1 MQQDGRRR
9 GAQQDDVGTSRGMHP
24 HSVMLRVV
32 GGSHVTWIAVVKSD
46 PATALRCAQDDAVDS
61 IPCRKREG
69 IIAPVMT
76 EVRDQIEIGSRDKAR
91 SRFLV

>member
-1 MQQDGRRR
+1 
-9 GAQQDDVGTSRGMHP
+9 
-24 HSVMLRVV
+24 MLREV
-32 GGSHVTWIAVVKSD
+32 GSIHIASAASLSED
-46 PATALRCAQDDAVDS
+46 TATALRCAQDDAVDS

-91 SRFLV
+91 LRFLV